1 LRLAVLG
8 DPVEHS
14 LSPVIQRAA
23 MAACGIEGSYE
34 ARRVDVDG
42 VRLVMEEIRA
52 GSLDGANVTM
62 PHKELVARL
71 CDWVEPAAARAGSVN
86 TLVGRNGEVA
96 GYSTDIGG
104 ILDSWGPL
112 SNSAPILVL
121 GAGGAAASALIALGK
136 RTLYAAARRAGAVT
150 ALAGRTGAEVGEVR
164 WGVPV
169 VGAVVV
175 NTTPLGMNGEK
186 LPDLVLEWAGGLF
199 DMPYGS
205 RPTPSSIRMAAA
217 ERPVVEGLQLLV
229 AQGARSFQ
237 HWTGLTPSRQIMR
250 AAAENHLR
258 AMPAPPN
265 LVWEAGRKEK

>member
-1 LRLAVLG
+1 
-8 DPVEHS
+8 
-14 LSPVIQRAA
+14 
-23 MAACGIEGSYE
+23 
-34 ARRVDVDG
+34 
-42 VRLVMEEIRA
+42 MEEIRA

-86 TLVGRNGEVA
+86 TLVGRNGAVA

-104 ILDSWGPL
+104 ILDSWEPL

-121 GAGGAAASALIALGK
+121 GAGGAAASAFIALEE
-136 RTLYAAARRAGAVT
+136 RALYVAARRPGAVT
-150 ALAGRTGAEVGEVR
+150 ELAERTGAEVGEVR

-175 NTTPLGMNGEK
+175 NTTPLGMNGEE
-186 LPDLVLEWAGGLF
+186 LPDRVLDLACGLF

-205 RPTPSSIRMAAA
+205 QPTPSSRRMAAA
-217 ERPVVEGLQLLV
+217 GRPVVEGLELLV

-237 HWTGLTPSRQIMR
+237 HWTGLTPPRPIMR

-258 AMPAPPN
+258 AKSGAPN
-265 LVWEAGRKEK
+265 LA